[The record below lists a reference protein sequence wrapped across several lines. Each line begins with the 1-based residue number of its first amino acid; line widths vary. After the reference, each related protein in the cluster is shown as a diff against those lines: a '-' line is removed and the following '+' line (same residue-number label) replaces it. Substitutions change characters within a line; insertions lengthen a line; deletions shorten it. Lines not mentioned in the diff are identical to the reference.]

1 VQRFLH
7 SVAAARSLALA
18 PPCKA
23 LPADLYDDEIHSAH
37 RIRAAGATRRTNRCA
52 HESDPHRMSIHALLH
67 HETTY
72 VYDRRVGLSPQI
84 IRLRPAPHSR
94 TAVLSYSLKVE
105 PAEHFLNWQQD
116 AFANWQARAV
126 FPEKVTQFKVTVE
139 LVADM
144 SIYNPFDF
152 FIEEHAENF
161 PFAYSADLREDL
173 KPYLRHNSAGP
184 RLQAFIK
191 AIPKEKMRT
200 IDFIVE
206 LNNRLQ
212 AEIRYLIRL
221 EPGVQ
226 TPEDTLTLA
235 SGSCRDSAWL
245 LVNVLRH
252 IGLAA
257 RFVSGYLIQLTPDVK
272 SLDGPSGTEVDFTDL
287 HAWCEVY
294 LPGAGWIGLDPTSG
308 LLAGEGHIPVC
319 ATPEPSSAAPISGGV
334 DACEVEFEHTMYVK
348 RLFES
353 PRVTKPYTEDQWK
366 AIDTLGLAVD
376 HRLKAGDV
384 RLTMGGEPTFISIDD
399 MQGAE
404 WNTAAVGPTKQGL
417 ANDLIRRL
425 RERFAPQADRSGL
438 LTYGQ
443 GKWYP
448 GESLPRWAYALYWRG
463 DGKPLVRTDL
473 AEGTTPPT
481 IETADAL
488 IRGVAQRLEVS
499 PDNVL
504 PGYEDAFYYLH
515 RERQLPD
522 NVLPEDNKL
531 KDPEERTRISRVF
544 ERGLDTPRGF
554 ALPVQRWQARAWIS
568 ERWSFRQ
575 KRMFLIP
582 GDSPI
587 GFRLPLEALPWLP
600 ATQYPHLIPYDPM
613 RFDSSAPQPLAVVDG
628 RRQPFLQ
635 AQGSKAKAEED
646 AAKAKARRGAQK
658 VTAEKEQPEPVRRG
672 AYLEGGNV
680 RTALTVEPREGHLC
694 VFLPPTE
701 TIEDYLEL
709 VAAVEDAA
717 AELDTPVR
725 IEGYPPPNDHR
736 VNVLKVTPD
745 PGVIEVNIHPAH
757 SWEQLREIT
766 LTVYEEA
773 RLARLATE
781 KFLIDGRA
789 VGTGGGNHFVVGGAT
804 PADSPFLRR
813 PDLLGSL
820 IRYWQNHPALSYFF
834 SGLFIGA
841 TSQHPRIDEAQD
853 SLLYEVEIALSQLPP
868 AGKQVPLWQI
878 DRTLRN
884 LLTDLTGNT
893 HRTEI
898 SIDKLYSPDGPTG
911 RLGLVEFRA
920 FEMPPHARMSLTQ
933 QLLLR
938 SLIAWFWEQPYT
950 RPLIRWGTQLHDKFM
965 LPHYVWSDLGEV
977 VADLNRAG
985 FPFKLDWFAP
995 HFEFRFPRHGAVRY
1009 GDIEMELRHALEPW
1023 PVLGEEQALGGT
1035 ARYVDSSMERLQVRV
1050 TGLVEGRHIVTVG
1063 GRRVPLNATGVK
1075 GEYVA
1080 GLRYRAWHPPSALH
1094 PTIGVHT
1101 PLVFDLYDTW
1111 NQRAV
1116 AGCTYHVAHPAGR
1129 NYDVFPV
1136 NAYEAEARRLS
1147 RFTPF
1152 GYTSHAYVPPQEV
1165 ANPDYPYT
1173 LDLRRPVGL

>member
-1 VQRFLH
+1 
-7 SVAAARSLALA
+7 
-18 PPCKA
+18 
-23 LPADLYDDEIHSAH
+23 
-37 RIRAAGATRRTNRCA
+37 
-52 HESDPHRMSIHALLH
+52 MSIHAVLH

-72 VYDRRVGLSPQI
+72 QYDRRVSLSPQI
-84 IRLRPAPHSR
+84 IRLRPAPHGR
-94 TAVLSYSLKVE
+94 TPVLSYSLKVE
-105 PAEHFLNWQQD
+105 PEGHFLNWQQD
-116 AFANWQARAV
+116 AFANWQARVV
-126 FPEKVTQFKVTVE
+126 FPDKVTEFKVTVD

-152 FIEEHAENF
+152 FIEDKAEYF
-161 PFAYSADLREDL
+161 PFTYSDELKEDL
-173 KPYLRHNSAGP
+173 KPYLRHGSATP
-184 RLQAFIK
+184 RLAAFIK

-206 LNNRLQ
+206 LNRRVQ
-212 AEIRYLIRL
+212 EAVRYLIRL

-235 SGSCRDSAWL
+235 SGSCRDSGWL
-245 LVNVLRH
+245 LVQIFRQL
-252 IGLAA
+252 GLAA

-272 SLDGPSGTEVDFTDL
+272 SLDGPSGTDHDFTDL

-294 LPGAGWIGLDPTSG
+294 LPGAGWVGLDPTSG
-308 LLAGEGHIPVC
+308 LLTGEGHIPLC
-319 ATPEPSSAAPISGGV
+319 ATPEPSSAAPITGTLSFEGKGEL
-334 DACEVEFEHTMYVK
+334 DTEFGHSMVVT
-348 RLFES
+348 RLYES
-353 PRVTKPYTEDQWK
+353 PRVTKPYTEEQWA

-376 HRLKAGDV
+376 ARLKAGDV

-404 WNTAAVGPTKQGL
+404 WNIAAVGPTKQGL
-417 ANDLIRRL
+417 ANNLIRRL
-425 RERFAPQADRSGL
+425 RDRFAPQNKGGGL

-463 DGKPLVRTDL
+463 DGKPIVRTDL
-473 AEGTTPPT
+473 ADGKTPPT
-481 IETADAL
+481 VEAAAEL
-488 IRGVAQRLEVS
+488 VRGIAQRLEVS
-499 PDNVL
+499 PENAV

-531 KDPEERTRISRVF
+531 KDPEERARIAKVF
-544 ERGLDTPRGF
+544 ERGLDTPRGY
-554 ALPVQRWQARAWIS
+554 ALPVQRWQSRAWIS

-587 GFRLPLEALPWLP
+587 GFRLPLDALPWLP
-600 ATQYPHLIPYDPM
+600 PSRTPTLIPYDPM
-613 RFDSSAPQPLAVVDG
+613 AVDLRTSKPLPSFDGQ
-628 RRQPFLQ
+628 RQPFLQ
-635 AQGSKAKAEED
+635 SSGD
-646 AAKAKARRGAQK
+646 APRDSRESEIAARLRERRQRL
-658 VTAEKEQPEPVRRG
+658 TAEKDQPEPVRRG

-701 TIEDYLEL
+701 SIEDYLEL
-709 VAAVEDAA
+709 IAAVEDAS

-725 IEGYPPPNDHR
+725 IEGYPPPSDHR

-757 SWEQLREIT
+757 SWEELRETT

-773 RLARLATE
+773 RLARLGTE
-781 KFLIDGRA
+781 KFLIDGRS

-820 IRYWQNHPALSYFF
+820 IRYWQNHPSLSYFF

-841 TSQHPRIDEAQD
+841 TSQHPRVDEAQD
-853 SLLYEVEIALSQLPP
+853 SSLYELEIALSQLPP
-868 AGKQVPLWQI
+868 PGQQVPLWMI

-884 LLTDLTGNT
+884 LLVDLTGNT

-920 FEMPPHARMSLTQ
+920 FEMPPHAQMSLAQ

-950 RPLIRWGTQLHDKFM
+950 QPLVRWGTQLHDKFM
-965 LPHYVWSDLGEV
+965 LPHHVWSDLGDV
-977 VADLNRAG
+977 VRDLNRAG

-995 HFEFRFPRHGAVRY
+995 HFEFRFPRHGAVRH
-1009 GDIEMELRHALEPW
+1009 GGVELEIRHALEPW
-1023 PVLGEEQALGGT
+1023 PVLGEENAVGGT

-1050 TGLVEGRHIVTVG
+1050 TGLIEGRHFVTAG
-1063 GRRVPLNATGVK
+1063 GRRLPLLNTGVR

-1094 PTIGVHT
+1094 PSIGVHT
-1101 PLVFDLYDTW
+1101 PLVFDLYDAW
-1111 NQRAV
+1111 NKRPV

-1129 NYDVFPV
+1129 NYETFPV
-1136 NAYEAEARRLS
+1136 NAYEAEARFLS
-1147 RFTPF
+1147 RFVPF
-1152 GYTSHAYVPPQEV
+1152 GHTPNPYWPPEERI
-1165 ANPDYPYT
+1165 NPDYPHT

>member
-1 VQRFLH
+1 
-7 SVAAARSLALA
+7 
-18 PPCKA
+18 
-23 LPADLYDDEIHSAH
+23 
-37 RIRAAGATRRTNRCA
+37 
-52 HESDPHRMSIHALLH
+52 MSIHAVLH

-72 VYDRRVGLSPQI
+72 RYDRRVTLSPQI
-84 IRLRPAPHSR
+84 IRLRPAPHAR
-94 TAVLSYSLKVE
+94 TPVLSYSLKVE
-105 PAEHFLNWQQD
+105 PKGHFLNWQQD
-116 AFANWQARAV
+116 AFSNWQARVV
-126 FPEKVTQFKVTVE
+126 FPDKVTGFKVTVD

-152 FIEEHAENF
+152 FVEEKAEQF
-161 PFAYSADLREDL
+161 PFTYADDLREDL
-173 KPYLRHNSAGP
+173 KPYLRHGSATP
-184 RLQAFIK
+184 RFAAFLK
-191 AIPKEKMRT
+191 GVPREKMRT
-200 IDFIVE
+200 IDFIVD
-206 LNNRLQ
+206 LNRRVQ
-212 AEIRYLIRL
+212 EAIRYLIRL

-226 TPEDTLTLA
+226 TPEDTLALA
-235 SGSCRDSAWL
+235 SGSCRDSSWL
-245 LVNVLRH
+245 LVHLFRH
-252 IGLAA
+252 LGLAA

-272 SLDGPSGTEVDFTDL
+272 SLDGPSGTDHDFTDL

-294 LPGAGWIGLDPTSG
+294 LPGAGWVGLDPTSG
-308 LLAGEGHIPVC
+308 LLAGEGHIPLC
-319 ATPEPSSAAPISGGV
+319 ATPEPSSAAPITGSLSFEDKGEL
-334 DACEVEFEHTMYVK
+334 DTEFEHAMTVT
-348 RLFES
+348 RLYES
-353 PRVTKPYTEDQWK
+353 PRTTKPYTEAQWRD
-366 AIDTLGLAVD
+366 IDTLGLAVD
-376 HRLKAGDV
+376 ARLRAGDV
-384 RLTMGGEPTFISIDD
+384 RLTMGGEPTFVSIDD

-404 WNTAAVGPTKQGL
+404 WNIAAVGPTKQGL

-425 RERFAPQADRSGL
+425 RERFAPQASKGGL

-463 DGKPLVRTDL
+463 DGKPIVRTDL
-473 AEGTTPPT
+473 AAGKAVPNV
-481 IETADAL
+481 ETAHAL
-488 IRGVAQRLEVS
+488 IRSIAQRLEVS
-499 PDNVL
+499 PDNIV
-504 PGYEDAFYYLH
+504 PGFEDAFYYLH

-531 KDPEERTRISRVF
+531 KDPEERARVAKVF
-544 ERGLDTPRGF
+544 ERGLDTPRGY

-587 GFRLPLEALPWLP
+587 GFRLPLDALPWLP
-600 ATQYPHLIPYDPM
+600 TAAHPQLIPYDPM
-613 RFDSSAPQPLAVVDG
+613 RFDAANPEPLPLIER

-635 AQGSKAKAEED
+635 APSTQAEED
-646 AAKAKARRGAQK
+646 ERQKTRVKQALAQK
-658 VTAEKEQPEPVRRG
+658 LTAEKHQPEPVRRG

-701 TIEDYLEL
+701 VIDDYLEL
-709 VAAVEDAA
+709 VAAVEDAS

-725 IEGYPPPNDHR
+725 IEGYSPPHDAR

-745 PGVIEVNIHPAH
+745 PGVIEVNIHPSHNWVELCA
-757 SWEQLREIT
+757 T
-766 LTVYEEA
+766 TFTVYEEA
-773 RLARLATE
+773 RLARLASE

-820 IRYWQNHPALSYFF
+820 LRYWQNHPALSYFF

-853 SLLYEVEIALSQLPP
+853 SLLYELEIALSQLPP
-868 AGKQVPLWQI
+868 RGQQAPLWQV

-950 RPLIRWGTQLHDKFM
+950 RPLVRWGTQLHDKFM
-965 LPHYVWSDLGEV
+965 LPHHVWSDLGEV

-985 FPFKLDWFAP
+985 FPFQLDWFAP
-995 HFEFRFPRHGAVRY
+995 HFEFRFPRHGAVRF
-1009 GDIEMELRHALEPW
+1009 GDVEVEIRHALEPW
-1023 PVLGEEQALGGT
+1023 PVLGEEQALGAT

-1050 TGLVEGRHIVTVG
+1050 TGLTEGRYFVTAG
-1063 GRRVPLNATGVK
+1063 GRRLPLTPTGVK

-1094 PTIGVHT
+1094 PAIGVHT
-1101 PLVFDLYDTW
+1101 PIVFDLYDAW
-1111 NQRAV
+1111 NRRAV

-1147 RFTPF
+1147 RFVPSGHTPNP
-1152 GYTSHAYVPPQEV
+1152 YWPASETI
-1165 ANPDYPYT
+1165 NPDYPHT
-1173 LDLRRPVGL
+1173 LDLRRLGSA

>member
-1 VQRFLH
+1 
-7 SVAAARSLALA
+7 
-18 PPCKA
+18 
-23 LPADLYDDEIHSAH
+23 
-37 RIRAAGATRRTNRCA
+37 
-52 HESDPHRMSIHALLH
+52 MSIHALLH

-72 VYDRRVGLSPQI
+72 RYDRRVGLSPQI

-94 TAVLSYSLKVE
+94 TPVLSYSLKIE

-116 AFANWQARAV
+116 AFSNWQARVV
-126 FPEKVTQFKVTVE
+126 FPEKVTEFKVTVE

-144 SIYNPFDF
+144 AIYNPFDF
-152 FIEEHAENF
+152 FIEDSAEFF
-161 PFAYSADLREDL
+161 PFSYSEQLREDL
-173 KPYLRHNSAGP
+173 KPYLRHHSAGP
-184 RLQAFIK
+184 RLQALLK
-191 AIPKEKMRT
+191 SIPREKKRT
-200 IDFIVE
+200 IDFLVG
-206 LNNRLQ
+206 LNQRLQ
-212 AEIRYLIRL
+212 EEIRYLIRL

-245 LVNVLRH
+245 LVNMLRH
-252 IGLAA
+252 FGLAA

-272 SLDGPSGTEVDFTDL
+272 SLDGPSGTDVDFTDL

-308 LLAGEGHIPVC
+308 LLAGEGHIPLS
-319 ATPEPSSAAPISGGV
+319 ATPEPATAAPITGGV
-334 DACEVEFEHTMYVK
+334 DKCEVEFGHDMYV
-348 RLFES
+348 RRIYES
-353 PRVTKPYTEDQWK
+353 PRVTKPYTPEQWK

-417 ANDLIRRL
+417 ADNLIRRL
-425 RERFAPQADRSGL
+425 RARFAPTADNDGL

-448 GESLPRWAYALYWRG
+448 GESLPRWAYSLFWRG
-463 DGKPLVRTDL
+463 DGMPIVRTDL
-473 AEGTTPPT
+473 AQGEEPAT
-481 IETADAL
+481 IEAAEAL
-488 IRGVAQRLEVS
+488 TRGIAHRLEVA
-499 PDNVL
+499 PDNVV

-515 RERQLPD
+515 RERRLPD

-531 KDPEERTRISRVF
+531 KDPEERARIARVF
-544 ERGLDTPRGF
+544 ERGLDTPRGY
-554 ALPVQRWQARAWIS
+554 ALPIQRWQARAWIS

-575 KRMFLIP
+575 SRMFLIP

-587 GFRLPLEALPWLP
+587 GFRLPLDALPWLP
-600 ATQYPHLIPYDPM
+600 AGRYPQLIPYDPF
-613 RFDSSAPQPLAVVDG
+613 RFEPGISPDPLPGPDV

-635 AQGSKAKAEED
+635 AQGAEAEAED
-646 AAKAKARRGAQK
+646 SAKAKARRRAAQRL
-658 VTAEKEQPEPVRRG
+658 TAERDQPEPVRRG

-680 RTALTVEPREGHLC
+680 RTALTVEPREGRLC
-694 VFLPPTE
+694 VFMPPTE
-701 TIEDYLEL
+701 SIEDYLDL
-709 VAAVEDAA
+709 ISAIEDSA
-717 AELDTPVR
+717 AELDVPVR
-725 IEGYPPPNDHR
+725 IEGYPPPHDPR

-745 PGVIEVNIHPAH
+745 PGVIEVNIHPSH
-757 SWEQLREIT
+757 SWEELRETT
-766 LTVYEEA
+766 LTIYEEA
-773 RLARLATE
+773 RLSRLGTE

-834 SGLFIGA
+834 SGLFIGS

-853 SLLYEVEIALSQLPP
+853 SLLYEVEIALSQLPQP
-868 AGKQVPLWQI
+868 GHMMPLWMV

-884 LLTDLTGNT
+884 LLADLTGNT

-920 FEMPPHARMSLTQ
+920 FEMPPHAQMSLTQ

-950 RPLIRWGTQLHDKFM
+950 RPLVRWGTQLHDKFM
-965 LPHYVWSDLGEV
+965 LPHHVWNDLREV
-977 VADLNRAG
+977 VEDLNRAG
-985 FPFKLDWFAP
+985 FPFQLDWFAP
-995 HFEFRFPRHGAVRY
+995 HYEFRFPRHGAVRY
-1009 GDIEMELRHALEPW
+1009 GDVELELRHALEPW

-1035 ARYVDSSMERLQVRV
+1035 ARYVDSSVERLQIRV
-1050 TGLVEGRHIVTVG
+1050 SGLVEGRHLVTVG
-1063 GRRVPLNATGVK
+1063 GRRLPLTPTGVR

-1080 GLRYRAWHPPSALH
+1080 GVRYRAWHPPSALH

-1101 PLVFDLYDTW
+1101 PLVFDLYDVW

-1147 RFTPF
+1147 RFAPH
-1152 GYTSHAYVPPQEV
+1152 GYSTRSYVPPVETP
-1165 ANPDYPYT
+1165 NPDYPYT